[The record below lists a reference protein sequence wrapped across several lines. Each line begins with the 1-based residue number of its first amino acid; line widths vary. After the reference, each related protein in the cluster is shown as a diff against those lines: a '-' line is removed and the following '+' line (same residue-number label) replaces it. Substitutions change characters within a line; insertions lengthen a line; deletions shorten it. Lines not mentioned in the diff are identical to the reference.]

1 MKHEDTIN
9 LLKEC
14 NAGVK
19 MGVDSIDDVLGYV
32 QNENLKQMLTAS
44 KEEHQRLGSELHR
57 LLNQY
62 DESGKEPSLMAKSMS
77 RMKTSMKMA
86 VDQSDST
93 AADLMTDGCNMGV
106 KFLNRYLNQYQAAD
120 ETSKNIAKELIC
132 MEEQLTRDMRP
143 YL

>member
-19 MGVDSIDDVLGYV
+19 MGVNSIDDVLGYV

-44 KEEHQRLGSELHR
+44 KEEHQRLGSELHH

-77 RMKTSMKMA
+77 WMKTSMKMA

>member
-44 KEEHQRLGSELHR
+44 KEEHQRGGADRILDSHGLRKELKKYVFTR
-57 LLNQY
+57 KNQY
-62 DESGKEPSLMAKSMS
+62 GLKNVLSMWI
-77 RMKTSMKMA
+77 
-86 VDQSDST
+86 SD
-93 AADLMTDGCNMGV
+93 
-106 KFLNRYLNQYQAAD
+106 
-120 ETSKNIAKELIC
+120 
-132 MEEQLTRDMRP
+132 
-143 YL
+143 